1 MNIVANNEV
10 QVVVLMLQL
19 GVVVVVVGVTGGDVM
34 NSLVRNRRAVVKN
47 KTKSRNLDHARTHS
61 CAPGR
66 HTRTLTHT
74 LTAGVG
80 VGGSGVHTNT
90 NPQIKCNG

>member
-1 MNIVANNEV
+1 MNIVANEV

-19 GVVVVVVGVTGGDVM
+19 GVGGGNGGDVM

-80 VGGSGVHTNT
+80 GGGEWCPHKHKPTD
-90 NPQIKCNG
+90 KM

>member
-1 MNIVANNEV
+1 
-10 QVVVLMLQL
+10 
-19 GVVVVVVGVTGGDVM
+19 M
-34 NSLVRNRRAVVKN
+34 NSLIRNRRAVMKN

-74 LTAGVG
+74 LTAGWWWG
-80 VGGSGVHTNT
+80 RGGGGVHTNT